1 MSSNSGAK
9 EAKFTVRLILKAGSI
24 VFGLS
29 AMLLILLPAVFLDLL
44 ALDGTDSA
52 LVWSMRMIGIT
63 LVALSGNM
71 WANYGHPDSGKVRQV
86 AMVMCMSATALGL
99 LTLLIPANLTWFS
112 IVYALI
118 GFGFGA
124 AYLMAL
130 SSGRVD

>member
-29 AMLLILLPAVFLDLL
+29 DVLLVLWPAVFLDLL

-52 LVWSMRMIGIT
+52 LVWSMRMIGIA

-71 WANYGHPDSGKVRQV
+71 WANSGNPDSRKVRQV